1 MEGAVTKNA
10 AQSTL
15 ATPIPA
21 RLYCDLPRDVILVVV
36 KPDAHRPTDKVLDE
50 LAQTT
55 FAIQSTLGA
64 AQDIV
69 AVGQETSD
77 ISGGVGGDIEDVP
90 DVGGESKRSVLE
102 GEAERRGVYRNWDVQ
117 FPSPLAL

>member
-10 AQSTL
+10 AQGTL
-15 ATPIPA
+15 TTPIPA
-21 RLYCDLPRDVILVVV
+21 RLYCDLPRDVVLVVV
-36 KPDAHRPTDKVLDE
+36 NPDAHRPTNKVLDE

-64 AQDIV
+64 AQDVV
-69 AVGQETSD
+69 AVGQEAGD

-102 GEAERRGVYRNWDVQ
+102 GEAERRRVYRNWDVQ